1 MTETVIMDANGCVAL
16 PQDLRDALRL
26 PGSAS
31 FHVAVADGR
40 IELTPVPAQSAP
52 SPRLKR
58 KNGRLVVAATGQPF
72 DAVAAI
78 NEIRESRL

>member
-1 MTETVIMDANGCVAL
+1 MTDTVTMDANGCVAL
-16 PQDLRDALRL
+16 PQEVRDALRL
-26 PGSAS
+26 PASAS

-40 IELTPVPAQSAP
+40 IELTPVPEEKL

-58 KNGRLVVAATGQPF
+58 KNGILVVTKTGEPF

>member
-1 MTETVIMDANGCVAL
+1 MTDTVTMDANGLVAL
-16 PQDLRDALRL
+16 PQDVRDALQL
-26 PGSAS
+26 PAPAS
-31 FHVAVADGR
+31 FHVAVAGGR
-40 IELTPVPAQSAP
+40 IELTPVPAETL

-58 KNGRLVVAATGQPF
+58 KNGILVVAKTGEPF